1 MTCINKYLKWT
12 GISIIGLLVVYLM
25 ISYWFISF
33 LLILA
38 LVLLVVQTVL
48 AKKYHFRN
56 RLSLYL
62 VLTMCFWLSATLVVS
77 QLHIPKVVVVHR
89 LFQTTK
95 KATDTKQENELA
107 KTTDTLETRL
117 KNAWQ
122 PILTEQKNPVS
133 IAIWADGQLITD
145 QNSNEHFYT
154 ASIVKVAVATLLLHT
169 IRENGETLDE
179 DDLEPLRSMIEDS
192 DNEDTTYLLD
202 EKAGGL
208 TALQAMFD
216 TLNMN
221 DTKVDEES
229 WGLTQTTAS
238 DQIKLLRTV
247 FETSDYLTKDEQA
260 QIQEL
265 MRNVSDEQR
274 FGIGTLSEN
283 VALKNGW
290 LNDEKEDGSETWIV
304 NSIGQVPSNDTPYL
318 VAILSA
324 DNDTMESGENLLA
337 SLAAASNNVLNSK

>member
-1 MTCINKYLKWT
+1 M
-12 GISIIGLLVVYLM
+12 SIIGLLVVYLM

-38 LVLLVVQTVL
+38 LLLLVAQTVL
-48 AKKYHFRN
+48 ARKYHFRN

-62 VLTMCFWLSATLVVS
+62 VLTMCFWISATLVVS
-77 QLHIPKVVVVHR
+77 QLHIPKVVAVHR

-95 KATDTKQENELA
+95 KATDTKQDSEVT
-107 KTTDTLETRL
+107 KTTNTLENQL
-117 KNAWQ
+117 KSAWQ

-145 QNSNEHFYT
+145 QNSNERFYT

-169 IRENGETLDE
+169 VRENGESLDE
-179 DDLEPLRSMIEDS
+179 DDLESLRSMIEDS

-208 TALQAMFD
+208 TALQTMFD
-216 TLNMN
+216 RLNMN

-247 FETSDYLTKDEQA
+247 FEPSDYLTTEEQE

-274 FGIGTLSEN
+274 FGIGVLSDN

-304 NSIGQVPSNDTPYL
+304 NSIGQIPSNNTQYL
-318 VAILSA
+318 MVILSA
-324 DNDTMESGENLLA
+324 DNDTMESGETLLA
-337 SLAAASNNVLNSK
+337 RLTKVSDGILNSK

>member
-1 MTCINKYLKWT
+1 MTRINKYLKWT
-12 GISIIGLLVVYLM
+12 GMSIIGLLVVYLM

-38 LVLLVVQTVL
+38 LLLLVAQTVL
-48 AKKYHFRN
+48 ARKYHFRN

-62 VLTMCFWLSATLVVS
+62 VLTMCFWLSTTLVVS
-77 QLHIPKVVVVHR
+77 QLHIPKVVAVHR
-89 LFQTTK
+89 LFQPTK
-95 KATDTKQENELA
+95 KATDTKQDSEVI
-107 KTTDTLETRL
+107 KTTNTLENYL
-117 KNAWQ
+117 KSAWQ

-133 IAIWADGQLITD
+133 IAVWADGQLITD
-145 QNSNEHFYT
+145 QNSNERFYT

-169 IRENGETLDE
+169 VRENGESLDE
-179 DDLEPLRSMIEDS
+179 DDLESLRSMIEDS

-208 TALQAMFD
+208 TALQTMFD
-216 TLNMN
+216 RLNMN

-247 FETSDYLTKDEQA
+247 FEPSDYLTTEEQE

-274 FGIGTLSEN
+274 FGIGTLSDN

-304 NSIGQVPSNDTPYL
+304 NSIGQIPSNNTQYL
-318 VAILSA
+318 MVMLSA
-324 DNDTMESGENLLA
+324 DNDTMESGEALLA

>member
-1 MTCINKYLKWT
+1 M
-12 GISIIGLLVVYLM
+12 SIIGLLVVYLM

-38 LVLLVVQTVL
+38 LVLLVIQTVL
-48 AKKYHFRN
+48 ARKYHFRN

-77 QLHIPKVVVVHR
+77 QLHIPKFVVVHR

-95 KATDTKQENELA
+95 KTTDTKQASET

-145 QNSNEHFYT
+145 QNSNERFYT

-179 DDLEPLRSMIEDS
+179 DDLESLRSMIEDS
-192 DNEDTTYLLD
+192 DNDATTYFLQNKLGGFESLNQLFIALD
-202 EKAGGL
+202 
-208 TALQAMFD
+208 
-216 TLNMN
+216 MN

>member
-1 MTCINKYLKWT
+1 M
-12 GISIIGLLVVYLM
+12 SIIGLLVVYLM

-38 LVLLVVQTVL
+38 LLLLVAQTVL
-48 AKKYHFRN
+48 ARKYHFRN

-62 VLTMCFWLSATLVVS
+62 VLTMCFWLSTTLVVS
-77 QLHIPKVVVVHR
+77 QLHIPKVVAVHR
-89 LFQTTK
+89 LFQPTK
-95 KATDTKQENELA
+95 KATDTKQDSEVI
-107 KTTDTLETRL
+107 KTTNTLENYL
-117 KNAWQ
+117 KSAWQ

-133 IAIWADGQLITD
+133 IAVWADGQLITD
-145 QNSNEHFYT
+145 QNSNERFYT

-169 IRENGETLDE
+169 VRENGESLDE
-179 DDLEPLRSMIEDS
+179 DDLESLRSMIEDS

-208 TALQAMFD
+208 TALQTMFD
-216 TLNMN
+216 RLNMN

-247 FETSDYLTKDEQA
+247 FEPSDYLTTEEQE

-274 FGIGTLSEN
+274 FGIGTLSDN

-304 NSIGQVPSNDTPYL
+304 NSIGQIPSNNTQYL
-318 VAILSA
+318 MVMLSA
-324 DNDTMESGENLLA
+324 DNDTMESGEALLA

>member
-1 MTCINKYLKWT
+1 M
-12 GISIIGLLVVYLM
+12 SIIGLLVVYLM

-38 LVLLVVQTVL
+38 LLLLVAQTVL
-48 AKKYHFRN
+48 ARKYHFRN

-62 VLTMCFWLSATLVVS
+62 VLTMCFWLSTTLVVS
-77 QLHIPKVVVVHR
+77 QLHIPKVVAVHR
-89 LFQTTK
+89 LFQPTK
-95 KATDTKQENELA
+95 KATDTKQDSEVI
-107 KTTDTLETRL
+107 KTTNTLENHL
-117 KNAWQ
+117 KSAWQ

-133 IAIWADGQLITD
+133 IAVWADGQLITD
-145 QNSNEHFYT
+145 QNSNERFYT

-169 IRENGETLDE
+169 VRENGESLDE
-179 DDLEPLRSMIEDS
+179 DDLESLRSMIEDS

-208 TALQAMFD
+208 TALQTMFD
-216 TLNMN
+216 RLNMN

-247 FETSDYLTKDEQA
+247 FEPSDYLTTEEQE

-274 FGIGTLSEN
+274 FGIGTLSDN

-304 NSIGQVPSNDTPYL
+304 NSIGQIPSNNTQYL
-318 VAILSA
+318 MVMLSA
-324 DNDTMESGENLLA
+324 DNDTMESGEALLA